1 MATPKVFFRG
11 ELPAA
16 KTVAYTV
23 PAGKQAAVTS
33 IVATNP
39 GTDTSMVSVDL
50 GGYPVLAA
58 VGLHVNG
65 VLTLEISQALNE
77 GDTIEV
83 LGNSTPA
90 ITHISGVEF

>member
-1 MATPKVFFRG
+1 MATPMVFFRG
-11 ELPAA
+11 ELPAL

-23 PAGKQAAVTS
+23 PAGKKAAVTS

-39 GTDTSMVSVDL
+39 HTETSMVSVDL
-50 GGYPVLAA
+50 GGFPCLAA
-58 VGLHVNG
+58 VGIHVNG
-65 VLTLEISQALNE
+65 VLTLEVSQTLNE

-83 LGNSTPA
+83 QGNSSPA

>member
-16 KTVAYTV
+16 RTVIYTV
-23 PAGKQAAVTS
+23 PAGKSAAITS
-33 IVATNP
+33 IAATNP
-39 GTDTSMVSVDL
+39 GTDTSMVSVWIDNVPL
-50 GGYPVLAA
+50 LAG

-65 VLTLEISQALNE
+65 VMTLEISQALNE

-83 LGNSTPA
+83 QGNSVPA
-90 ITHISGVEF
+90 QTHISGAEF

>member
-16 KTVAYTV
+16 RTVAYTV
-23 PAGKQAAVTS
+23 PAGKSAAVTS

-39 GTDTSMVSVDL
+39 GTDTSMISMWIDGV
-50 GGYPVLAA
+50 PVLAA

-83 LGNSTPA
+83 QGNSVPA
-90 ITHISGVEF
+90 QTHISGVEF